1 MTINVGILTISDTSS
16 KNPKNDSSGPILRD
30 ILTNAGWNV
39 VATAI
44 SSDNSKEISKAI
56 IRWSDIEELDVIV
69 TTGGTGFGVRDH
81 TPEVVKSL
89 IEREAPGITHL
100 LLSTSLKYTPFAALS
115 RPICGVRGNSIIL
128 TLPGSPKACKENIE
142 CVIDILPHA
151 VELTKGGTGSNLHRK
166 MQNHSEEM
174 SGDHQHQSHDQH
186 NHHHHGHHHHHHPK
200 PHNCAHKSDELTA
213 KTISGNLSQPLDA
226 PVTRRAR
233 QSPYPMI
240 SVEEGSKLIE
250 EHTEVLSTEVRKVDE
265 SVIGYVIAEKVTA
278 QEPVPGYRASIVDG
292 YAVKAE
298 DGLGSYPV
306 VTSSTAGKNEV
317 IKLQRGQIARITTGG
332 MLPDG
337 ADAVVMVED
346 TELVEASE
354 DGKQEKIVKIHAKL
368 QVGENIREIGCDT
381 PVGYTIAQKGDLI
394 SPVGGEIGV
403 LSSVGV
409 KQLSVFRKPR
419 VGVLSTGNEVVDHMD
434 TSKLQTGQIRDSNR
448 PTLLAAIKAAG
459 YEAIDLGIV
468 GDQPEELERR
478 LKSSLDKVD
487 VLITTGGVSMGEL
500 DLLKPMLEH
509 KLGATIHFGRVKM
522 KPGKPTTFATVNSK
536 LVFALPGNPVSA
548 TVTFY
553 LFVLPALRKMSG
565 MKHYKL
571 PVMQVQLSHNINLDA
586 RPEYHRAVVKVKPG
600 ESYFTATSTGVQQSS
615 RMLSMVGANCL
626 LILPER
632 TREQQHLSMGNFL
645 DAIIIG
651 DATLI

>member
-1 MTINVGILTISDTSS
+1 MTV
-16 KNPKNDSSGPILRD
+16 
-30 ILTNAGWNV
+30 
-39 VATAI
+39 
-44 SSDNSKEISKAI
+44 
-56 IRWSDIEELDVIV
+56 
-69 TTGGTGFGVRDH
+69 
-81 TPEVVKSL
+81 
-89 IEREAPGITHL
+89 
-100 LLSTSLKYTPFAALS
+100 
-115 RPICGVRGNSIIL
+115 
-128 TLPGSPKACKENIE
+128 
-142 CVIDILPHA
+142 
-151 VELTKGGTGSNLHRK
+151 
-166 MQNHSEEM
+166 
-174 SGDHQHQSHDQH
+174 
-186 NHHHHGHHHHHHPK
+186 
-200 PHNCAHKSDELTA
+200 
-213 KTISGNLSQPLDA
+213 
-226 PVTRRAR
+226 
-233 QSPYPMI
+233 
-240 SVEEGSKLIE
+240 
-250 EHTEVLSTEVRKVDE
+250 
-265 SVIGYVIAEKVTA
+265 
-278 QEPVPGYRASIVDG
+278 
-292 YAVKAE
+292 AE

-522 KPGKPTTFATVNSK
+522 KPG
-536 LVFALPGNPVSA
+536 
-548 TVTFY
+548 
-553 LFVLPALRKMSG
+553 
-565 MKHYKL
+565 
-571 PVMQVQLSHNINLDA
+571 
-586 RPEYHRAVVKVKPG
+586 
-600 ESYFTATSTGVQQSS
+600 
-615 RMLSMVGANCL
+615 
-626 LILPER
+626 
-632 TREQQHLSMGNFL
+632 
-645 DAIIIG
+645 
-651 DATLI
+651 

>member
-1 MTINVGILTISDTSS
+1 MGILTISDTSS
-16 KNPKNDSSGPILRD
+16 KDPKNDSSGPILRD

-44 SSDNSKEISKAI
+44 SSDDSKDISKAI
-56 IRWSDIEELDVIV
+56 IKWSDIEELDVIV
-69 TTGGTGFGVRDH
+69 TTGGTGFGV
-81 TPEVVKSL
+81 VKSL
-89 IEREAPGITHL
+89 VEKEAPGISHL

-115 RPICGVRGNSIIL
+115 RPICGVRGKSIIL

-151 VELTKGGTGSNLHRK
+151 VELTKGGTGSKLHRK
-166 MQNHSEEM
+166 MQKEPEGM
-174 SGDHQHQSHDQH
+174 AGDHQHQSHDQH
-186 NHHHHGHHHHHHPK
+186 SHHHHGHHHHHHPK
-200 PHNCAHKSDELTA
+200 PHTCDHKSDESTDKTA
-213 KTISGNLSQPLDA
+213 TGNLSQPLDA

-240 SVEEGSKLIE
+240 SVEEGTKLIE
-250 EHTEVLSTEVRKVDE
+250 EHTKVLDTEIRKVDE
-265 SVIGYVIAEKVTA
+265 DMIGYVIAEKVMA

-298 DGLGSYPV
+298 DGPGSYPV
-306 VTSSTAGKNEV
+306 VTSSTAGKSEG
-317 IKLQRGQIARITTGG
+317 ITLQRGQIARITTGG

-381 PVGYTIAQKGDLI
+381 PIGYTIAQTGDLI

-409 KQLSVFRKPR
+409 KHLSVFRKPR
-419 VGVLSTGNEVVDHMD
+419 VGVLSTGNEVVDHTE
-434 TSKLQTGQIRDSNR
+434 TSTLQVGQIRDSNR

-478 LKSSLDKVD
+478 LKMSLDKVD

-571 PVMQVQLSHNINLDA
+571 PVMQVQVNNDLGNLETKALCDS

-600 ESYFTATSTGVQQSS
+600 ESFFTATSTGIQQSS

-626 LILPER
+626 LMLPER
-632 TREQQHLSMGNFL
+632 TREQQHLSTGNFL